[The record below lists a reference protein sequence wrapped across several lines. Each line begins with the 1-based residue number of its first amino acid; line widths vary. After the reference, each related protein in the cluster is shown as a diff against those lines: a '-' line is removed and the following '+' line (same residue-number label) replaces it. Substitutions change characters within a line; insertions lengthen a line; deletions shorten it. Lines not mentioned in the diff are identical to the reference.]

1 MAPALTQ
8 YPHST
13 LAYTQEFADKLAT
26 DSSRI
31 PDDLKYVIDNDA
43 PAEVQYRTASKY
55 MQPGVLA
62 TMTSSPYSGGPL
74 VGFVVKAA
82 DGTMSLVKSFCISYY
97 NGSGCLVDEYL
108 GVDKLLELKFTCMSS
123 TLASTVALVDKA
135 KGDSMMAQY
144 EGSRAMMAQ
153 VGITI

>member
-13 LAYTQEFADKLAT
+13 LAYTQEFAGKLAT

-43 PAEVQYRTASKY
+43 PPKVQFKTASKY
-55 MQPGVLA
+55 MRPGVLA
-62 TMTSSPYSGGPL
+62 TMTCPPYSGGPL
-74 VGFVVKAA
+74 VGFVLKAA
-82 DGTMSLVKSFCISYY
+82 DGTMSLVKGFCISYY
-97 NGSGCLVDEYL
+97 DQSGRLVEEYL

-123 TLASTVALVDKA
+123 TLASTVALVHKA

-144 EGSRAMMAQ
+144 ESSRATMAQ